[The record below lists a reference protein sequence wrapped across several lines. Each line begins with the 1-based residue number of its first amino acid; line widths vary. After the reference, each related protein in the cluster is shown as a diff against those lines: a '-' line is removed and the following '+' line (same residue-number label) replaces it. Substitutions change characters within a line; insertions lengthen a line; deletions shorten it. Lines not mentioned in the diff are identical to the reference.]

1 MNLCILSGKIISKIE
16 FKFVI
21 NSKNKSIAY
30 FDMQLSNQNIV
41 RVKSYNEMADYIYR
55 KFKTGQ
61 IVILEGKIR
70 GDGTVECTNS
80 YHSGKK
86 F

>member
-1 MNLCILSGKIISKIE
+1 MNLCILSGKIISKVE

-61 IVILEGKIR
+61 IVILEGKIK
-70 GDGTVECTNS
+70 GDGTVECTKGS
-80 YHSGKK
+80 QYLP
-86 F
+86 

>member
-70 GDGTVECTNS
+70 GDGTVECTKGNQ
-80 YHSGKK
+80 
-86 F
+86 